1 MWSTIPLLGVNPK
14 KVKIL
19 IKKDICSPMFIG
31 ALFTRAK
38 IWKQPKCPSVN
49 QWRKMRWCVCVCV
62 CVCTMEYY
70 SAINK
75 VCSNMDRRGRHYAEW
90 NRLEKDGHWCYHIY
104 VESKKWSNIKN
115 NIWPTAF
122 HFLIWTW
129 GENWTLYKYQLADNY
144 LNILYTCS
152 FLFACLLFELMR

>member
-62 CVCTMEYY
+62 CVQ
-70 SAINK
+70 
-75 VCSNMDRRGRHYAEW
+75 
-90 NRLEKDGHWCYHIY
+90 
-104 VESKKWSNIKN
+104 WSTTQ
-115 NIWPTAF
+115 P
-122 HFLIWTW
+122 
-129 GENWTLYKYQLADNY
+129 
-144 LNILYTCS
+144 
-152 FLFACLLFELMR
+152 